1 MVDDSWALA
10 GFWVPL
16 EDLVDLQHF
25 CPEFCDLCVKA
36 AFHHEV
42 GKVTWSWPSL
52 GDLLALGGDFVI
64 EPGNMFSLLVRKLH
78 QLQLIN

>member
-1 MVDDSWALA
+1 MFQCMLEDFWALTS
-10 GFWVPL
+10 FWIPL
-16 EDLVDLQHF
+16 EDLVDLDHL
-25 CPEFCDLCVKA
+25 CPEFWDLRVKA
-36 AFHHEV
+36 AFGHEA

-78 QLQLIN
+78 QF